1 MLFMILR
8 VDRTAGAGNPG
19 DVKGG
24 NRLGRKMFHQA
35 VFLRFRFKGKKLVF
49 QFRQR
54 RVFSL
59 DGGADLSGRRHF
71 LAHMLLHHMFLTHMF
86 LASMFFGSR
95 KRRRSSAV
103 SGFSLLRGCGE
114 GTILAL
120 LSVRRKGRKASLH
133 VRGSRG

>member
-8 VDRTAGAGNPG
+8 VDRTAGAGKPG

-59 DGGADLSGRRHF
+59 DGGADLSSRRHF
-71 LAHMLLHHMFLTHMF
+71 LTHMFLTHMF